1 MMLITERRKMFFY
14 TIVEAIAGIDIGIFL
29 AALTKKSAGVV
40 YNKLDKVG
48 KVTNILLIP
57 MYACALPFC
66 LFLGMISGPGYDG
79 FLGFIGI
86 IVSIITASAT
96 LFCGLGLGFSVAL
109 RKRGKSKL
117 SFAVQFAGVV
127 GIALT
132 AGLYMLFAGNLIQSL
147 N

>member
-1 MMLITERRKMFFY
+1 MFFY
-14 TIVEAIAGIDIGIFL
+14 TIVEAIVGIVVGILL
-29 AALTKKSAGVV
+29 AVRTKRSDGVV

-79 FLGFIGI
+79 FLGFVGI
-86 IVSIITASAT
+86 IVSIITASAI
-96 LFCGLGLGFSVAL
+96 LFCGLGLGLSVAL
-109 RKRGKSKL
+109 RKKGKSKL
-117 SFAVQFAGVV
+117 SFAVQFAGVL

-132 AGLYMLFAGNLIQSL
+132 AVSSLLFTGNLMQSL